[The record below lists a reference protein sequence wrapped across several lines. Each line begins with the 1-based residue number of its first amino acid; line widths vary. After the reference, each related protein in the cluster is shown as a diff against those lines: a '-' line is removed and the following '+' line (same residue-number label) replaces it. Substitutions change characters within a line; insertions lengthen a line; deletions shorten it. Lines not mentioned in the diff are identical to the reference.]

1 MPPRGNH
8 RNLSSDRKLTILSE
22 EKYLE
27 WFKSE
32 LELQMA
38 LVAKARDSERRA
50 RTEIENLKV
59 EEKKE

>member
-1 MPPRGNH
+1 
-8 RNLSSDRKLTILSE
+8 LTILSE